1 MTQPIGARW
10 RLAALAALSSAFGLV
25 AGIAMPASPAL
36 ASPALQGGATVTISP
51 PDGTVAC
58 GNNVTVDVRVNDVT
72 GLYGIDFRISYD
84 PAVVEVVD
92 ANPAAPGV
100 QIQAGTFPDVSG
112 GRGLIQVNSV
122 DVGTGTISY
131 AATLINPTPPE
142 AGTSGIAAQITF
154 RGVAAGSSDI
164 EFTSVLLSDQP
175 ARPIQAVPVD
185 GSLTV
190 TCDGG
195 PPPTNTPVPGQP
207 TATTVPGQPSATP
220 LPTQVGGLKCEHI
233 VKRGETLTGIAR
245 LYGKTVQEI
254 MAANGISRPDYIRE
268 GQILKIPNCTPGPVR
283 TATPGGPP
291 TGCKHVVKLGETLS
305 SIGRLYGQTVAALMA
320 ANGIAN
326 PDYIRAGQ
334 VLNIP
339 NCGGPSQPPPGG
351 GYPGNCFNHVVV
363 PGENLLRIALNN
375 GDTIAGLVARN
386 KIVNPDLI
394 RAGQNLT
401 VCRGGGSPGPGPG
414 PTPGKCRLTHV
425 VKPGETLTGI
435 ALLYGHTTYVLS
447 VVNNLGNPNLIYA
460 GQVLC
465 IP

>member
-1 MTQPIGARW
+1 MTEPNGARW
-10 RLAALAALSSAFGLV
+10 RMAALAVLVSTLGLAAGFAMSA
-25 AGIAMPASPAL
+25 SNAL
-36 ASPALQGGATVTISP
+36 AGPLAQGGATVTISP
-51 PDGTVAC
+51 PDGTVVC
-58 GNNVTVDVRVNDVT
+58 GNNVTVDVRINDVT
-72 GLYGIDFRISYD
+72 GLYGVDFRISYD

-100 QIQAGTFPDVSG
+100 QIQPGTFPDVSG

-142 AGTSGIAAQITF
+142 AGTSGVAAQITF
-154 RGVAAGSSDI
+154 RGLAAGSSPI

-195 PPPTNTPVPGQP
+195 PRP
-207 TATTVPGQPSATP
+207 TATTVPGQPTATTRPGQPTATP

-245 LYGKTVQEI
+245 LYGRTVQEI
-254 MAANGISRPDYIRE
+254 MAANGITRPDYIRE
-268 GQILKIPNCTPGPVR
+268 GQILKIPNCNTPHPGV
-283 TATPGGPP
+283 TPPP
-291 TGCKHVVKLGETLS
+291 GQPPSSCKHVVKLGETLS

-339 NCGGPSQPPPGG
+339 NCGGSKPPPGG
-351 GYPGNCFNHVVV
+351 GYPGNCFNYVVAA
-363 PGENLLRIALNN
+363 GDNLLRIALNN
-375 GDTIAGLVARN
+375 GDTIAGLVSRN

-401 VCRGGGSPGPGPG
+401 VCRGGGPNVPG
-414 PTPGKCRLTHV
+414 PTPGGKCKLTHI

-435 ALLYGHTTYVLS
+435 ALLYGHTSYVLS

>member
-10 RLAALAALSSAFGLV
+10 RLVALAVLSGTLGLA
-25 AGIAMPASPAL
+25 AGIAMPATRAL
-36 ASPALQGGATVTISP
+36 ASPALQGATVTISP
-51 PDGTVAC
+51 PDGTVVC
-58 GNNVTVDVRVNDVT
+58 GSNFNVDVRINGVT

-84 PAVVEVVD
+84 PAIVEVVD

-112 GRGLIQVNSV
+112 GRGLIQINSV
-122 DVGTGTISY
+122 DVGTGSISY

-142 AGTSGIAAQITF
+142 AGTSGIAASITF
-154 RGVAAGSSDI
+154 RGLAAGTSPI

-185 GSLTV
+185 GSLVV

-195 PPPTNTPVPGQP
+195 PQPSSTPVPGQP
-207 TATTVPGQPSATP
+207 TATPRPGQATVTP

-245 LYGKTVQEI
+245 LYGRTVQEI
-254 MAANGISRPDYIRE
+254 MAANGITKPDYIRE
-268 GQILKIPNCTPGPVR
+268 GQILKIPNCTSPLPGRTPV
-283 TATPGGPP
+283 PGGSPI
-291 TGCKHVVKLGETLS
+291 GCKHIVKLGETLS

-326 PDYIRAGQ
+326 PDFIRAGQ

-339 NCGGPSQPPPGG
+339 NCGGHTPPPGG

-363 PGENLLRIALNN
+363 AGENLLRIALNN
-375 GDTIAGLVARN
+375 GDTIAGLVSRN
-386 KIVNPDLI
+386 KIINPDLI

-401 VCRGGGSPGPGPG
+401 VCPGGGPSVPG
-414 PTPGKCRLTHV
+414 PTPGKCKLTHV

-435 ALLYGHTTYVLS
+435 ALMYGHTTYVLS